1 MKKRN
6 KTALVAIGLGVV
18 AAAWNVC
25 RQWIESADREN
36 ARVHESIGQINSD
49 ELRAECLKQ
58 HIDKRTQ
65 FSLGFNPKSGNLDL
79 RC

>member
-6 KTALVAIGLGVV
+6 KTALVAIGAVSAIVLGVLGIQTLRDFLV
-18 AAAWNVC
+18 LK
-25 RQWIESADREN
+25 
-36 ARVHESIGQINSD
+36 RVDGIPSEG
-49 ELRAECLKQ
+49 LRAECLKQ
-58 HIDKRTQ
+58 HIDKRAR